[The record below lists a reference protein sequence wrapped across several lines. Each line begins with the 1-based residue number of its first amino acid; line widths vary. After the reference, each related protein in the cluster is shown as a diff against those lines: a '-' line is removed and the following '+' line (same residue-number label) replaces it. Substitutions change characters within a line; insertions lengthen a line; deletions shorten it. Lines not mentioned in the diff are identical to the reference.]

1 MKKKILITG
10 SSGMVGK
17 SLIRLLKQNNFIL
30 TPNSKELDL
39 TNSEQVHNYL
49 LNKKPS
55 HIIHLAGY
63 IGGLGASINE
73 PINFLQENMLMGI
86 NLIKFAHKLKIKNFL
101 NIGSSCIYEP
111 NRKKPVKEN
120 QLLKG
125 NIEVTNEGYGLAKIS
140 SIKLCEYI
148 SKNYNYNYFSL
159 IPCNIYGPFD
169 KFDVRKGHV
178 IGSLIKK
185 ICLAK
190 QKGVKT
196 VEIWG
201 SGKVKREL
209 IYVDDVSRAILKFL
223 FNKKLTQNKIYWINV
238 GVNKDYKIIDIAKK
252 IALILNYQG
261 KFKTNLKM
269 PDGAKSKLMNS
280 KKIMKFGWKTKINLH
295 NGLKKTI
302 DWYKEN
308 EGFI

>member
-17 SLIRLLKQNNFIL
+17 SLIKLLAGKYSL
-30 TPNSKELDL
+30 MTPSSRTLDL
-39 TNSEQVHNYL
+39 TNSVQVYKYL
-49 LNKKPS
+49 SKKKPNY
-55 HIIHLAGY
+55 IIHLAGY

-73 PINFLQENMLMGI
+73 PINFLQENMLIGV
-86 NLIKFAHKLKIKNFL
+86 NLIKSAHKLKIKNFL

-111 NRKKPVKEN
+111 NRKKPIKEN

-125 NIEVTNEGYGLAKIS
+125 NIEETNEGYALAKIS
-140 SIKLCEYI
+140 TIKLCEYI
-148 SKNYNYNYFSL
+148 SKQYNYNYFSL

-169 KFDVRKGHV
+169 KFDERKGHV

-185 ICLAK
+185 ISTAK
-190 QKGVKT
+190 QKGLKI

-209 IYVDDVSRAILKFL
+209 IYVDDVSRAITKFL
-223 FNKKLTQNKIYWINV
+223 FNKKLTLNKIYWINV

-252 IALILNYQG
+252 IAFILNYKG
-261 KFKTNLKM
+261 NLKTNPKK
-269 PDGAKSKLMNS
+269 PGGAKSKLMNS
-280 KKIMKFGWKTKINLH
+280 GLIKKFGWQAKINLD
-295 NGLKKTI
+295 NGLKNTI
-302 DWYKEN
+302 RWYKRN
-308 EGFI
+308 NNN